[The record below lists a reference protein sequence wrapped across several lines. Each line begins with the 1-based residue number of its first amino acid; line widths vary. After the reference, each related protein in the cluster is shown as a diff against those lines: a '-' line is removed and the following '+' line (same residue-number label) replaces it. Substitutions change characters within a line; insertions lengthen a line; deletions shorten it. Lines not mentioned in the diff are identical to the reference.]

1 MNTSSNR
8 LLVIDDDDKMCD
20 LVVSVA
26 SELGFETDKATT
38 FKAFKTLCREFHPH
52 VIVMDLSMPEGD
64 GIELLR
70 FLSAERNQ
78 ASIILMSG
86 VDQKVL
92 HTARRL
98 GAEQGLN
105 MIGALSKPFQVE
117 ELEGLLTAQLP
128 PDDEIGT
135 DELTEALQSDQIEV
149 HYQPKVHVGGGAEYA
164 IRDVEALVRWRHPE
178 RGLLMP
184 DNILPVAEQGNLM
197 LPLTLAV
204 ASKAFRQTA
213 IWREKGLDLSVAINI
228 APTLLNNLEL
238 PDVIAELTRECGMQA
253 SHVML
258 EVTESGVMED
268 TVLAMDI
275 LTRFRLKGF
284 QLSIDDY
291 GTGFSSLAQ
300 LYKMPFSELKIDQS
314 FIRDV
319 TKSKDARVIVDT
331 TIGMAKGL
339 GLPVCAEGVENQ
351 EIFDFLVSHKCEK
364 LQGYFISRPILGD
377 AMVEFVSS
385 WRPDRQQ
392 ERKKRIVS

>member
-1 MNTSSNR
+1 
-8 LLVIDDDDKMCD
+8 
-20 LVVSVA
+20 
-26 SELGFETDKATT
+26 
-38 FKAFKTLCREFHPH
+38 
-52 VIVMDLSMPEGD
+52 
-64 GIELLR
+64 
-70 FLSAERNQ
+70 
-78 ASIILMSG
+78 
-86 VDQKVL
+86 
-92 HTARRL
+92 
-98 GAEQGLN
+98 
-105 MIGALSKPFQVE
+105 
-117 ELEGLLTAQLP
+117 
-128 PDDEIGT
+128 
-135 DELTEALQSDQIEV
+135 
-149 HYQPKVHVGGGAEYA
+149 
-164 IRDVEALVRWRHPE
+164 
-178 RGLLMP
+178 
-184 DNILPVAEQGNLM
+184 
-197 LPLTLAV
+197 
-204 ASKAFRQTA
+204 
-213 IWREKGLDLSVAINI
+213 
-228 APTLLNNLEL
+228 
-238 PDVIAELTRECGMQA
+238 VIAELTRECGMQA